1 MTEQTTFTLQDFPL
15 SASIEAVKASINF
28 AVYDNF
34 YRYMVDNLPQNS
46 PETRRRYANLIG
58 KRYFPGLSLNTLLP
72 KIWGAYRDEPILV
85 DLMRVLALEA
95 EPIISEFVLEK
106 VWPLAVGQILD
117 GQIARDFVQSKYGKF
132 ISKSCQRLT
141 RTVRNLGFLGL
152 YGQKLVVDAIPLP
165 ANALIILLHD
175 RFAPTPRIVRLAEI
189 LDAVWW
195 RQLGFK
201 TPDDVR
207 RVLHEAQAAGLIAR
221 YVKVDQLEQITT
233 RFSID
238 EYISQAKRL

>member
-1 MTEQTTFTLQDFPL
+1 MTEQTTSTLQDFPL
-15 SASIEAVKASINF
+15 PASIEAVKTSTNF
-28 AVYDNF
+28 ETYDDF

-58 KRYFPGLSLNTLLP
+58 KRYFPGLSLDTLLP
-72 KIWGAYRDEPILV
+72 KVWKTYQDEQILV

-106 VWPLAVGQILD
+106 IWPLAVGQVLD
-117 GQIARDFVQSKYGKF
+117 GQIARDFIQSKYGKF
-132 ISKSCQRLT
+132 IRKSRQRLIH
-141 RTVRNLGFLGL
+141 TVRNLGFLGL
-152 YGQKLVVDAIPLP
+152 YGQELVVEAIPSP
-165 ANALIILLHD
+165 ANALLILLHD
-175 RFAPTPRIVRLAEI
+175 RFAPTPRIVRLVEI

-195 RQLGFK
+195 RQLGLK

-207 RVLHEAQAAGLIAR
+207 RILHEAQAAGLIAR

-233 RFSID
+233 RFSIN

>member
-1 MTEQTTFTLQDFPL
+1 MTEQTTSTLQDFPL
-15 SASIEAVKASINF
+15 PASIEAIKASINF
-28 AVYDNF
+28 AVYDDF
-34 YRYMVDNLPQNS
+34 YRYMIDNLPQNS

-58 KRYFPGLSLNTLLP
+58 KRYFPGLSLDTLLP
-72 KIWGAYRDEPILV
+72 QVWRAYQDESILV

-95 EPIISEFVLEK
+95 EPVISEFVLEK
-106 VWPLAVGQILD
+106 VWPLAVGHVLD
-117 GQIARDFVQSKYGKF
+117 GQIARDFIKSKYGKF

-152 YGQKLVVDAIPLP
+152 YGQELVVEAVPSP
-165 ANALIILLHD
+165 ANALLILLHA
-175 RFAPTPRIVRLAEI
+175 RFAPTPRIVRLVEI

-195 RQLGFK
+195 RQLGIK

-207 RVLHEAQAAGLIAR
+207 RILHEAQAAGLIAR
-221 YVKVDQLEQITT
+221 YARVDQLEQITT
-233 RFSID
+233 RFAIG